1 MEQRQPYLRIWN
13 ALASEKAMI
22 FLSGPRQSGK
32 TTLAGLIANQFRN
45 HLYCN
50 WDIPGHQSQLI
61 ENPTFFT
68 GMPRQDTSLP
78 LVVFDEIHKY
88 RNWKNYLKGAYDEFR
103 NDYQFLVTGSGR
115 LDLYQKGGDSLAGR
129 YLPFQIWPLTIGELG
144 MANREM
150 DAFLRDPL
158 VVSLD
163 RQEELAATWDRLETL
178 SGFPEPYLNG
188 RAPSYRRWSVTYGR
202 RVVREDIRD
211 VTGIRSVTDVET
223 LFNLLPSKVGN
234 TLSLPSLARDLKL
247 AYTTVRSWLDV
258 LERFYLTFTLTT
270 WTERIA
276 RAIQKERKVYL
287 FDVPR
292 VKDPAARFE
301 NQVALEL
308 WRAVSCW
315 NAMGAGDFSVH
326 FIRNKEHQEVDFLVA
341 NEHEP
346 VLLAETKLADERPSE
361 SLLKI
366 QRALRIPAVQLV
378 RQARTFRAYR
388 NDALPVLVAPA
399 CCWLAAL
406 PM

>member
-1 MEQRQPYLRIWN
+1 MQPRHPYLRIWS
-13 ALASEKAMI
+13 ALASEKAMV

-32 TTLAGLIANQFRN
+32 TTLAGLIADQFQN

-50 WDIPGHQSQLI
+50 WDIPSHQSLLI
-61 ENPTFFT
+61 ETPTFFAA
-68 GMPRQDTSLP
+68 MPRRDASRP

-88 RNWKNYLKGAYDEFR
+88 RNWKNYLKGVYDEFHG
-103 NDYQFLVTGSGR
+103 DYRFLVTGSGR

-129 YLPFQIWPLTIGELG
+129 YLPFQIWPFTMGELG
-144 MANREM
+144 HANREM
-150 DAFLRDPL
+150 EAFLGDPL

-163 RQEELAATWDRLETL
+163 RQEELAAVWEQLETL
-178 SGFPEPYLNG
+178 SGFPEPYLAG
-188 RAPSYRRWSVTYGR
+188 RGSSYRRWSATYGQR
-202 RVVREDIRD
+202 IIREDIRD
-211 VTGIRSVTDVET
+211 LTGIRSVADVDT

-234 TLSLPSLARDLKL
+234 TLSVPSLARDLRL
-247 AYTTVRSWLDV
+247 AYTTVQQWLGVID
-258 LERFYLTFTLTT
+258 RFYLTFSLTT

-301 NQVALEL
+301 NQVALEF

-315 NAMGAGDFSVH
+315 NAMGAGNFSVH
-326 FIRNKEHQEVDFLVA
+326 FIRNKEHQEVDFLIA
-341 NEHEP
+341 NDREP
-346 VLLAETKLADERPSE
+346 VFLAEARLADERPTE
-361 SLLKI
+361 PLLKI

-378 RQARTFRAYR
+378 RNAHTFRTYT
-388 NDALPVLVAPA
+388 NDSLPVVVAPA

-406 PM
+406 PL

>member
-1 MEQRQPYLRIWN
+1 MEQRQPYLRIWK

-32 TTLAGLIANQFRN
+32 TTLAGIIADQFRN

-68 GMPRQDTSLP
+68 GLARRDASLP

-88 RNWKNYLKGAYDEFR
+88 RNWKNYLKGAYDEFSH
-103 NDYQFLVTGSGR
+103 DYQFLVTGSGR

-129 YLPFQIWPLTIGELG
+129 YLQFQIWPLTIGELG
-144 MANREM
+144 RTNRDM

-158 VVSLD
+158 VVSVE
-163 RQEELAATWDRLETL
+163 RQEELAVLWERLETL

-188 RAPSYRRWSVTYGR
+188 RAPSYRRWSAAYGQ

-211 VTGIRSVTDVET
+211 MTGIRSATDMET

-247 AYTTVRSWLDV
+247 AYTTVQSWLDV
-258 LERFYLTFTLTT
+258 LERFYLTFTLKT
-270 WTERIA
+270 WTPRIA

-292 VKDPAARFE
+292 VKDPADRFE

-315 NAMGAGDFSVH
+315 NAMGAGNFAVH
-326 FIRNKEHQEVDFLVA
+326 FIRNKEQQEVDFLVA
-341 NEHEP
+341 NDREP
-346 VLLAETKLADERPSE
+346 VLLAEAKLADERPSAP
-361 SLLKI
+361 LLKI

-378 RQARTFRAYR
+378 RNARTFRTYS
-388 NDALPVLVAPA
+388 NDSLPVVVAPA

>member
-1 MEQRQPYLRIWN
+1 MEQRLPYLRIWN
-13 ALASEKAMI
+13 ALAAEKSMV

-32 TTLAGLIANQFRN
+32 TTLAGIIADHFPN

-50 WDIPGHQSQLI
+50 WDIPSHQSQLI
-61 ENPTFFT
+61 EHPTFFT
-68 GMPRQDTSLP
+68 AMPRHDTSKP

-103 NDYQFLVTGSGR
+103 TDYKFLVTGSGR

-129 YLPFQIWPLTIGELG
+129 YLQFQIWPLTIGELG
-144 MANREM
+144 NANREL
-150 DAFLRDPL
+150 DAFLGDPL
-158 VVSLD
+158 AVALD
-163 RQEELAATWDRLETL
+163 RQDELVATWEQLETL
-178 SGFPEPYLNG
+178 SGFPEPYLRG
-188 RAPSYRRWSVTYGR
+188 RVSSYRRWSATYGQR
-202 RVVREDIRD
+202 IVREDIRD
-211 VTGIRSVTDVET
+211 MTGIRSATDVET

-234 TLSLPSLARDLKL
+234 PLSLPSLARDLKL
-247 AYTTVRSWLDV
+247 AYTTVQSWLDII
-258 LERFYLTFTLTT
+258 ERFYLTFTLTT

-292 VKDPAARFE
+292 VTDPAARFE

-315 NAMGAGDFSVH
+315 NAMGAGDFSLH

-341 NEHEP
+341 NNREP
-346 VLLAETKLADERPSE
+346 VLLAEAKLSEERPTE
-361 SLLKI
+361 PLLKI

-378 RQARTFRAYR
+378 RNARAFRTYT
-388 NDALPVLVAPA
+388 NDSLPLVVAPA
-399 CCWLAAL
+399 QSWLAAL

>member
-1 MEQRQPYLRIWN
+1 MQQRPPYLRIWS

-22 FLSGPRQSGK
+22 FLSGPRQAGK
-32 TTLAGLIANQFRN
+32 TTLAGLVAEQFRN
-45 HLYCN
+45 HTYCN
-50 WDIPGHQSQLI
+50 WDIPSDQAQLI
-61 ENPTFFT
+61 QNPTFFT
-68 GMPRQDTSLP
+68 GLPRQDASVP

-103 NDYQFLVTGSGR
+103 NDYKFLVTGSGR

-129 YLPFQIWPLTIGELG
+129 YLQFQIWPLTISELG
-144 MANREM
+144 RANREM

-163 RQEELAATWDRLETL
+163 RQEELAATWEQLETL

-188 RAPSYRRWSVTYGR
+188 RISSYRRWSATYGQR
-202 RVVREDIRD
+202 IVREDIRD
-211 VTGIRSVTDVET
+211 ATGIRSVADVET
-223 LFNLLPSKVGN
+223 LFNLLPSRVGN
-234 TLSLPSLARDLKL
+234 PLSLPSLARDLRL
-247 AYTTVRSWLDV
+247 AYTTVQSWLSII
-258 LERFYLTFTLTT
+258 ERFYLTFSLTT

-315 NAMGAGDFSVH
+315 NAMGAGEFSVH
-326 FIRNKEHQEVDFLVA
+326 FVRNKEHQEVDFLVA
-341 NEHEP
+341 NDREP
-346 VLLAETKLADERPSE
+346 VLLVEAKLADERPTE
-361 SLLKI
+361 ALLKI
-366 QRALRIPAVQLV
+366 QRALQIPAVQLV
-378 RQARTFRAYR
+378 RNARAYR
-388 NDALPVLVAPA
+388 TYTNDSLPVVVAPA
-399 CCWLAAL
+399 CCWLAGL